1 MVVLAIAVKSG
12 SFLERGGGG
21 TEEEKLAGCRVFLA
35 FPRTAA
41 AASWEPGRVAHPI
54 SSALWRRAWRVEEV
68 ECGGIMGVKYDL
80 AYVAPNAALLM
91 YFAGPKSMRLIS
103 GGL

>member
-1 MVVLAIAVKSG
+1 MIVQDHLELELSGTSKKKEEKKPQQNDAIISPQTGLLMFSHSPHPHLRLPGDGFMVVLAIAVKSG

-41 AASWEPGRVAHPI
+41 AAS
-54 SSALWRRAWRVEEV
+54 
-68 ECGGIMGVKYDL
+68 
-80 AYVAPNAALLM
+80 
-91 YFAGPKSMRLIS
+91 
-103 GGL
+103 